1 MPPRFS
7 LYKAPVTLGFTEVEA
22 ILSERTGIRRDDI
35 RLVLDEFFY
44 LVFEALRRGHNIR
57 LAHIGFF
64 NIVRTWPRLS
74 WNSTTGKLQ
83 FVPSVHQVGFR
94 VARSTL
100 NKIFAYFTKGLEP
113 VAREDYAE
121 EVLPYHLQYALRSA
135 DKRLERNMLVDM
147 EDYAFLKQ
155 LVEELKE
162 KSPELS
168 PSTPSEDEVEGEE
181 LVT

>member
-7 LYKAPVTLGFTEVEA
+7 VYKAPVTLSFTEVEQ

-64 NIVRTWPRLS
+64 NVVRTWPRLT
-74 WNSTTGKLQ
+74 WDRATGKLK
-83 FVPSVHQVGFR
+83 FIPSIHQIGFR

-100 NKIFAYFTKGLEP
+100 NKIHAFFTAGHVDP
-113 VAREDYAE
+113 PREEYKNE
-121 EVLPYHLQYALRSA
+121 LMPFHIQYAQRA
-135 DKRLERNMLVDM
+135 AEKRLERNMLVDPD
-147 EDYAFLKQ
+147 DYAFVCK
-155 LVEELKE
+155 LVEDLKE
-162 KSPELS
+162 KSEEPS
-168 PSTPSEDEVEGEE
+168 PTPAEAGVDAGAR
-181 LVT
+181 